1 MIIKFKIFENNSN
14 IDRILDKISD
24 KGITSLT
31 DEDKYYLDG
40 SDKNQ
45 VFEDDLFKFELNSR
59 KNYVDE
65 LKLYGN
71 LTYKLTNEI
80 SSGYILINLHN
91 HQINYEFNNNLDN
104 NLDKNIEELFSFFY
118 YIYDILDEN
127 EDLEKNMKK
136 I

>member
-45 VFEDDLFKFELNSR
+45 VFEDFETNQLNLNIRKLMLRFHRLFLF
-59 KNYVDE
+59 
-65 LKLYGN
+65 
-71 LTYKLTNEI
+71 
-80 SSGYILINLHN
+80 LINLKGIV
-91 HQINYEFNNNLDN
+91 QDL
-104 NLDKNIEELFSFFY
+104 LFQL
-118 YIYDILDEN
+118 I
-127 EDLEKNMKK
+127 
-136 I
+136 

>member
-45 VFEDDLFKFELNSR
+45 VFEDD
-59 KNYVDE
+59 
-65 LKLYGN
+65 
-71 LTYKLTNEI
+71 
-80 SSGYILINLHN
+80 
-91 HQINYEFNNNLDN
+91 
-104 NLDKNIEELFSFFY
+104 
-118 YIYDILDEN
+118 
-127 EDLEKNMKK
+127 
-136 I
+136 